1 MVSGKPRRK
10 PPAVQ
15 APNKTRESDRGRAS
29 GPGRA
34 AEDAEQHLEA
44 SAAPTAK
51 TTLKR
56 YLVVIEKA
64 NGNYGAHAPDLPGCG
79 ALGNT
84 VEETLQNMKR
94 AIEMHVKGMQEDGDA
109 IPEPSTIGQY
119 IEVQEPRRVK
129 TA

>member
-1 MVSGKPRRK
+1 MVSSKPGRK

-15 APNKTRESDRGRAS
+15 ASNKARKGDGSRAS

-34 AEDAEQHLEA
+34 AKNAEQHSEA
-44 SAAPTAK
+44 GAAPTPK

-79 ALGNT
+79 ALGDT
-84 VEETLQNMKR
+84 VEETLQSMKR
-94 AIEMHVKGMQEDGDA
+94 AIEMHVRGMHEDGDA

-119 IEVQEPRRVK
+119 VEVQEPRKVK

>member
-1 MVSGKPRRK
+1 MVSSKPGRK

-15 APNKTRESDRGRAS
+15 ASNKARKSDRSRAS

-34 AEDAEQHLEA
+34 AKNAEQHPEA
-44 SAAPTAK
+44 GAAPTAK

-56 YLVVIEKA
+56 YLVVVEKA

-79 ALGNT
+79 ALGDT

-94 AIEMHVKGMQEDGDA
+94 AIEMHVRGMQEDGDA

-119 IEVQEPRRVK
+119 VEVQEPRKVK

>member
-1 MVSGKPRRK
+1 MVSSKPGRK

-15 APNKTRESDRGRAS
+15 ASGKARKSDRSRAS
-29 GPGRA
+29 GPGRTA
-34 AEDAEQHLEA
+34 KNAEQHPEA
-44 SAAPTAK
+44 GAASTAK

-56 YLVVIEKA
+56 YLVVVEKA

-79 ALGNT
+79 ALGDT

-94 AIEMHVKGMQEDGDA
+94 AIEMHVRGMQEDGDA

-119 IEVQEPRRVK
+119 VEVQEPRMVK